1 MAEVSTNMQ
10 CMRWGNPLQK
20 RGAINEYTIGPV
32 EFGNYV
38 IIHSIAL
45 FFIALFCLH
54 HATFWHAVQIRTAT
68 HK

>member
-1 MAEVSTNMQ
+1 MAEVFTNMQ

-20 RGAINEYTIGPV
+20 RGAINEYTICPV

-45 FFIALFCLH
+45 FCIALFCLH
-54 HATFWHAVQIRTAT
+54 HATIRRVVQIRAGTP
-68 HK
+68 K